1 MRAIYS
7 ESADFKI
14 GHDNS
19 LIFKSSDDM
28 KHFREATEGSIV
40 IMGRKTYE
48 SIGSPL
54 KNRLNIVLT
63 NSPEKYKDE
72 PETGLLFRCFS
83 DIPSFMLSTIRQ
95 IYVIGGVEIFR
106 RFSCADFISSI
117 YVTTFKQES
126 IYANKVLDI
135 TKTIDDALVL
145 RSEKKIYKDVRVLDI
160 GYKLHRDS
168 EPCDINVLIRELY
181 VREQEK
187 EEFLINTM
195 EKLNILAE
203 EHRERIRIF
212 SYVNTKLKDILNDLV
227 TFLNHMNPSFTSETL
242 REIIYLLDTEFKDFS
257 NSNFDETTVDNYCLT
272 SKSVLNYIKRKYL

>member
-19 LIFKSSDDM
+19 LLFKSSDDM

-54 KNRLNIVLT
+54 KNRVNIVLT
-63 NSPEKYKDE
+63 NSPEKYKNI
-72 PETGLLFRCFS
+72 PGTLLFRCFS

-95 IYVIGGVEIFR
+95 IYVIGGVEIFQ
-106 RFSCADFISSI
+106 RFVREDFISSI
-117 YVTTFKQES
+117 DVTTFKEAS

-135 TKTIDDALVL
+135 TKMIDDALVL
-145 RSEKKIYKDVRVLDI
+145 RSEKTTYKDVSVLDV
-160 GYKLHRDS
+160 GYKFLRNS
-168 EPCDINVLIRELY
+168 EPYDIGVLIRELY

-187 EEFLINTM
+187 EEVLINTM

-203 EHRERIRIF
+203 EHRERIRLF

-227 TFLNHMNPSFTSETL
+227 TFLIHAKPSFTSETL
-242 REIIYLLDTEFKDFS
+242 REIIYLLDTEFKEFS
-257 NSNFDETTVDNYCLT
+257 NSNFDESTVDNYYLT

>member
-19 LIFKSSDDM
+19 LLFKSSDDM

-54 KNRLNIVLT
+54 KNRVNIVLT
-63 NSPEKYKDE
+63 NSPEKYKDI
-72 PETGLLFRCFS
+72 PGTLLFRRFS
-83 DIPSFMLSTIRQ
+83 DIPSFMLSTIHQ

-106 RFSCADFISSI
+106 RFACADFISSI
-117 YVTTFKQES
+117 DVTTFKRLS
-126 IYANKVLDI
+126 IFANKVLDI
-135 TKTIDDALVL
+135 TKMTDDALVL
-145 RSEKKIYKDVRVLDI
+145 RSEKKTYKDVCVLDA
-160 GYKLHRDS
+160 GYIFLRDP
-168 EPCDINVLIRELY
+168 EPCDINVLIRVLY

-187 EEFLINTM
+187 EEVLINTM

-203 EHRERIRIF
+203 ERRERIRVF
-212 SYVNTKLKDILNDLV
+212 PYVNTKLKDILNDLV
-227 TFLNHMNPSFTSETL
+227 TFLKDTNPSFTSETL
-242 REIIYLLDTEFKDFS
+242 REIIYLLDTEFKEFS
-257 NSNFDETTVDNYCLT
+257 NSNFDESTVDNYNLT
-272 SKSVLNYIKRKYL
+272 SKSVLNYIKQKYL

>member
-7 ESADFKI
+7 KSNDFKI

-19 LIFKSSDDM
+19 LLFKSSDDM

-54 KNRLNIVLT
+54 KNRVNIVLT
-63 NSPEKYKDE
+63 NSPEKYKNI
-72 PETGLLFRCFS
+72 PGTLFFRCFS

-95 IYVIGGVEIFR
+95 IYVLGGVEIFQ
-106 RFSCADFISSI
+106 RFAREDFISSI
-117 YVTTFKQES
+117 DVTTFKEAS

-135 TKTIDDALVL
+135 TKMIDDALVL
-145 RSEKKIYKDVRVLDI
+145 RSEKTTYKDVSVLDV
-160 GYKLHRDS
+160 GYKFLRNS
-168 EPCDINVLIRELY
+168 EPYDINVLIRELY

-187 EEFLINTM
+187 EEVLINTM

-203 EHRERIRIF
+203 EHRERIRLF

-227 TFLNHMNPSFTSETL
+227 TFLIHAKPSFTSETL
-242 REIIYLLDTEFKDFS
+242 REIIYLLDTEFKEFS
-257 NSNFDETTVDNYCLT
+257 NSNFDESTVDNYYLT
-272 SKSVLNYIKRKYL
+272 SKSVLKYIKRKYL

>member
-7 ESADFKI
+7 ESSDFKI

-19 LIFKSSDDM
+19 LLFKSSDDM

-54 KNRLNIVLT
+54 KNRVNIVLT
-63 NSPEKYKDE
+63 NSPEKYKNI
-72 PETGLLFRCFS
+72 PGTLLFRCFS

-95 IYVIGGVEIFR
+95 IYVIGGVEIFQ
-106 RFSCADFISSI
+106 RFVREDFISSI
-117 YVTTFKQES
+117 DVTTFKEAS

-135 TKTIDDALVL
+135 TKMIDDALVL
-145 RSEKKIYKDVRVLDI
+145 RSEKTTYKDVSVLDV
-160 GYKLHRDS
+160 GYKFLRNS
-168 EPCDINVLIRELY
+168 EPYDINVLIRELY
-181 VREQEK
+181 VRKQEK
-187 EEFLINTM
+187 EEVLINTM

-203 EHRERIRIF
+203 EHRERIRLF

-227 TFLNHMNPSFTSETL
+227 TFLIHAKPSFTSETL
-242 REIIYLLDTEFKDFS
+242 REIIYLLDTEFKEFS
-257 NSNFDETTVDNYCLT
+257 NSNFDESTVDNYYLT
-272 SKSVLNYIKRKYL
+272 SKSVLKYIKRKYL

>member
-7 ESADFKI
+7 ESSDFKI

-19 LIFKSSDDM
+19 LLFKSSDDM

-54 KNRLNIVLT
+54 KNRVNIVLT
-63 NSPEKYKDE
+63 NSPEKYKNI
-72 PETGLLFRCFS
+72 PGTLLFRCFS

-95 IYVIGGVEIFR
+95 IYVIGGVEIFQ
-106 RFSCADFISSI
+106 RFAREDFISSI
-117 YVTTFKQES
+117 DVTTFKEAS

-135 TKTIDDALVL
+135 TKMIDDALVL
-145 RSEKKIYKDVRVLDI
+145 RSEKTTYKDVSVLDV
-160 GYKLHRDS
+160 GYKFLRNS
-168 EPCDINVLIRELY
+168 EPYDIGDKISEKNERK
-181 VREQEK
+181 QEK
-187 EEFLINTM
+187 EEVLINTM

-203 EHRERIRIF
+203 ERRERIRVF
-212 SYVNTKLKDILNDLV
+212 PYVNTKLKDILSDLV

-242 REIIYLLDTEFKDFS
+242 REIIYLLDTEFKEFS
-257 NSNFDETTVDNYCLT
+257 NSNFDESTVDNYNLT